1 MARESNRRESGRTL
15 VEVLCYGAATRQKG
29 PGHVSELS
37 RNGALVSETAILPVR
52 GELVGLS
59 MDTANGPILL
69 IGWVTRHINKGF
81 AIEFDHLDPNAI
93 DYIDNCA
100 AVVPARRR
108 GRSSGR

>member
-100 AVVPARRR
+100 AVVSSRRR
-108 GRSSGR
+108 GRPSSR